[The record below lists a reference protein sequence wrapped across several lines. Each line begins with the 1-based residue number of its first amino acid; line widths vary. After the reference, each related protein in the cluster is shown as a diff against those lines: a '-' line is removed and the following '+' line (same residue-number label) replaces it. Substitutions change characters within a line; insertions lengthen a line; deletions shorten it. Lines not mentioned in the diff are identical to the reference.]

1 MQNVQFQ
8 REGDLL
14 IVKIDLSKAFGPSA
28 SGKTVI
34 VASTRGNPPVPGSPD
49 CFIGINCFRRVRPG
63 RRAPSSAPD
72 ASRQV

>member
-14 IVKIDLSKAFGPSA
+14 IVKIDLSKDYGPSA

-34 VASTRGNPPVPGSPD
+34 VASTRGNARIPGED
-49 CFIGINCFRRVRPG
+49 EAYIGINAFRRNG
-63 RRAPSSAPD
+63 RRARSGD
-72 ASRQV
+72 ANASPQA